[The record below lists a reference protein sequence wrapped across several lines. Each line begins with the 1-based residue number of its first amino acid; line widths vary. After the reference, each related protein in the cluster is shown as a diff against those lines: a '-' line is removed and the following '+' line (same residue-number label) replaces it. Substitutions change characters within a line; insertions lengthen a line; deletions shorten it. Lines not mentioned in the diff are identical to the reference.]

1 MVQSMAHTDPMT
13 PQPTPFRESLLDS
26 LTTGVL
32 YLDSRLAIIEFN
44 PAAQELLALP
54 GQRVCGRL
62 LLELLPRATE
72 WLELLSEATTGNQGY
87 TLASITIPLGAEG
100 KIERQVGCTITPDET
115 NLLVE
120 LVPLDRRHAIRKE
133 DSLTAQQ
140 DARRMLMRGLAHEVR
155 NPLGGIRGAAQLLDA
170 ELDDREQREY
180 TRIIIAEA
188 DRLNA
193 LANSLLG
200 PDSSLVLALHNVH
213 QLMDRVVKLL
223 ATEFGAEKVF
233 HRDYDPSLPDLMLDG
248 DQVIQV
254 FMNVLR
260 NACQALQSTGNI
272 KLITRVERQFTIR
285 QQLHRLV
292 ARIDVIDDGPGI
304 STNMQEMLFYPLV
317 SGRSDGTGLGLA
329 IAQDII
335 NRHGGLIKAKSIPG
349 ETVFSIFLPVS
360 NNDKQ

>member
-1 MVQSMAHTDPMT
+1 
-13 PQPTPFRESLLDS
+13 
-26 LTTGVL
+26 
-32 YLDSRLAIIEFN
+32 
-44 PAAQELLALP
+44 
-54 GQRVCGRL
+54 
-62 LLELLPRATE
+62 
-72 WLELLSEATTGNQGY
+72 
-87 TLASITIPLGAEG
+87 
-100 KIERQVGCTITPDET
+100 
-115 NLLVE
+115 
-120 LVPLDRRHAIRKE
+120 
-133 DSLTAQQ
+133 
-140 DARRMLMRGLAHEVR
+140 MLMRGLAHEVR

-200 PDSSLVLALHNVH
+200 PDSSLALALHNVH